1 MSARIIVCG
10 CRNSSDKEKCFD
22 SLEEILSSYKE
33 YEIVYGGAKGAD
45 SFGEEYAAAH
55 DVKVTVFKPEW
66 KKYGKA
72 AGPIRNK
79 EMLDYAS
86 EDNPV
91 VIAFWDG
98 NSKGTKDM
106 ISKARKAGA
115 QVYIG
120 TYDRL

>member
-1 MSARIIVCG
+1 MKFVS
-10 CRNSSDKEKCFD
+10 
-22 SLEEILSSYKE
+22 
-33 YEIVYGGAKGAD
+33 GGAKGAD

-55 DVKVTVFKPEW
+55 DVKVTVFKPDW

-79 EMLDYAS
+79 DMLDYAS

-98 NSKGTKDM
+98 KSKGTN
-106 ISKARKAGA
+106 SNARYRPFYLRGER
-115 QVYIG
+115 YIHG
-120 TYDRL
+120 EYRPAFP

>member
-10 CRNSSDKEKCFD
+10 CRNFSDKEKCFD

-33 YEIVYGGAKGAD
+33 YEIVSGGAKGAD

-98 NSKGTKDM
+98 KKQRDKGYDLKSQESRGT
-106 ISKARKAGA
+106 GLHW
-115 QVYIG
+115 YI
-120 TYDRL
+120 

>member
-1 MSARIIVCG
+1 MCVDAGTSQIKRSA
-10 CRNSSDKEKCFD
+10 
-22 SLEEILSSYKE
+22 LTLSKKYCLLTKNMKFVS
-33 YEIVYGGAKGAD
+33 GGAKGAD

-55 DVKVTVFKPEW
+55 DVKVTVFKPDW

-79 EMLDYAS
+79 DMLDYAS

-91 VIAFWDG
+91 VIPFWDG
-98 NSKGTKDM
+98 NSKGTRDM

-115 QVYIG
+115 RVFIV
-120 TYDRL
+120 DI